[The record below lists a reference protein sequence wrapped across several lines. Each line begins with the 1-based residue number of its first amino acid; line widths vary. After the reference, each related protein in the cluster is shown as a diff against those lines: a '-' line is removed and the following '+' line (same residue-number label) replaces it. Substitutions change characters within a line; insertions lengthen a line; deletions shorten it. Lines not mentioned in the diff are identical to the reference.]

1 MTSCVVRNLTC
12 SLNNYLLSIDELNG
26 NAEVQ
31 QEFVDVVDQVISYLI
46 LVLSINIIVLLIF
59 SSSGFGLLSL
69 VDYLVFLI

>member
-1 MTSCVVRNLTC
+1 M
-12 SLNNYLLSIDELNG
+12 LSIDELNG

>member
-31 QEFVDVVDQVISYLI
+31 QELVDVVDQVISYLI